1 MFCIEHSHNAVMVV
15 YHSINEY
22 HVDRIRVPNIVTP
35 TAFEAQIRYLAST
48 GSIISLQEY
57 LDHRE
62 DGRPLLRKS
71 IVVTFDDGYKDNLTI
86 AAPILQKYGVPATFF
101 IATGYI
107 DTDKMKWEDQL
118 SCLIRRSK
126 AEAVPLSLPSKDVLF
141 DIGSDKN
148 KFKVIDALVNILGH
162 LNQTERLQVLDEMR
176 RQIKVK
182 CDDQAGIMMNW
193 NDVRQLANTPGFTI
207 GSHTVTHQHLTR
219 MPLDD
224 VIFEVTSSK
233 EHLEDEI
240 GCTVTSFSYPYG
252 DFNHEVITA
261 LQAAGYMSAGTIEYG
276 QNSIHSDLFRLKRVQ
291 VPDQSGAQ
299 FNVGMRLRTSVFG
312 EFLRKSYTTFNSLS
326 RNFVN

>member
-1 MFCIEHSHNAVMVV
+1 MITERFHWKLCVFAWSHLMFCIEHSHNAVMVV

-107 DTDKMKWEDQL
+107 GTDKMKWEDQL

-219 MPLDD
+219 IPQKNISKMKSVVLSHRFLTRM
-224 VIFEVTSSK
+224 VILIMK
-233 EHLEDEI
+233 
-240 GCTVTSFSYPYG
+240 
-252 DFNHEVITA
+252 
-261 LQAAGYMSAGTIEYG
+261 
-276 QNSIHSDLFRLKRVQ
+276 
-291 VPDQSGAQ
+291 
-299 FNVGMRLRTSVFG
+299 
-312 EFLRKSYTTFNSLS
+312 
-326 RNFVN
+326 

>member
-107 DTDKMKWEDQL
+107 GTDKMKWEDQL

-126 AEAVPLSLPSKDVLF
+126 AEAVPLSLSSRDVLF
-141 DIGSDKN
+141 NIGSDKD

-219 MPLDD
+219 IPLDD

-240 GCTVTSFSYPYG
+240 GRTVTSFSYPYG

-276 QNSIHSDLFRLKRVQ
+276 KNSIHSDLFRLKRVQ
-291 VPDQSGAQ
+291 VPDQSGTQ